1 MFSLSHVSNVFS
13 ALPKTPASS
22 LEYELEK
29 VAGSSD
35 ASALLPS
42 LQQNSHYVEAPTLTD
57 TSAVFQSTSLPK
69 SKKFR
74 CIHTFACKSQAI
86 ALSPDG
92 KMLASGS
99 SFIKLWNLETG
110 RIVCTLKG
118 NTGILKSIAFSPD
131 CKTLA
136 SCGLSQTIE
145 LWDLE
150 TGKIIQQFTGK
161 SYGVNSITFSPDGQ
175 ILASGDRG
183 RSVQLWNLTT
193 GKAVRTSCGH
203 LPVMEHGDWVNS
215 VTISPL
221 FPCQEE
227 LGGILA
233 SGSHDKTI
241 KLWSLNTKQAIAT
254 LKGHLSLVYA
264 VAFSRN
270 GQILASGSADKTIK
284 LWDLKTKEE
293 ICTLAGHGDEVYS
306 LAFSRDGQIL
316 ASGSADKTIKLWD
329 LKTKE
334 EICTLAGHGDEVY
347 SLAFSRNGQILASS
361 SADGTLRIWLC
372 E

>member
-1 MFSLSHVSNVFS
+1 MSSLSHLSNVFS
-13 ALPKTPASS
+13 ALPTTAGSS

-29 VAGSSD
+29 VAGSSS
-35 ASALLPS
+35 ASALLPP
-42 LQQNSHYVEAPTLTD
+42 LQQNPHHVEALILTD
-57 TSAVFQSTSLPK
+57 TSAVFQSASLPK
-69 SKKFR
+69 SKNLR
-74 CIHTFACKSQAI
+74 CIHTLAGNSQAI

-92 KMLASGS
+92 KLLASGS

-118 NTGILKSIAFSPD
+118 NTGILKSIAFGPD

-150 TGKIIQQFTGK
+150 TGKIIHKFTGK
-161 SYGVNSITFSPDGQ
+161 SYGVNSVTFSPDGK
-175 ILASGDRG
+175 ILASGDRA
-183 RSVQLWNLTT
+183 RSVQLWDLTT
-193 GKAVRTSCGH
+193 GKAIRTSSGH
-203 LPVMEHGDWVNS
+203 FPIMEHGDWVNS

-221 FPCQEE
+221 SPSQEG
-227 LGGILA
+227 LAGILA

-241 KLWSLNTKQAIAT
+241 KLWSLKTKEAIAT
-254 LKGHLSLVYA
+254 LKGHLSLVYSL
-264 VAFSRN
+264 AFSQD

-293 ICTLAGHGDEVYS
+293 IYTLAGHGDEVYS

-334 EICTLAGHGDEVY
+334 EICTLAEHEDEVY
-347 SLAFSRNGQILASS
+347 SLAFSQDGQILASS
-361 SADGTLRIWLC
+361 SADGTIRIWLC